1 MGTVRTLPT
10 PTAGVRLADAAKV
23 FLGTIPVANTRRGYA
38 VVLDRLVR
46 DFGADGNVALLDP
59 DRVAGWFIFVWGGGA
74 APTFNVRLA
83 SLRSACRYW
92 RDQGWLTADPL
103 VRLRARPAP
112 PDTSK
117 ALSRQ
122 RVADILGSDAPLRE
136 RVPRHLLCESSAGA
150 EEVLMLDVPD
160 LDSTNR
166 CAVVTRKGGAR
177 DVNAWQTGT
186 ARLLPR
192 MLAGRRT
199 GPVFL
204 TDRRAKP
211 SVALVDVDPTTGR
224 ARLSYRRAASA
235 STLAAHTRGRARGVD
250 TDADEAVRPH
260 LGAVAGEVRA
270 DFRRRTREVAGR
282 ERPLRPPPA
291 GSQMTDHTHHL
302 FVVGGVGVAQ
312 WPVGA
317 AEVGQLEGVVAVDA
331 DVVADERRQPRNVGV
346 EYRMVLGA

>member
-74 APTFNVRLA
+74 ATTFNVRLA
-83 SLRSACRYW
+83 SLRSACGYW
-92 RDQGWLTADPL
+92 RDQGWLTGDPL

-136 RVPRHLLCESSAGA
+136 RVLWHLLYESSARA

-166 CAVVTRKGGAR
+166 CAVVTRTGGAR
-177 DVNAWQTGT
+177 DVIAWQTGT
-186 ARLLPR
+186 GAAVAADVGRATHG
-192 MLAGRRT
+192 AGV
-199 GPVFL
+199 P
-204 TDRRAKP
+204 DRPPGQAF
-211 SVALVDVDPTTGR
+211 GR
-224 ARLSYRRAASA
+224 ARRRRPDHRAGPIVVPSRGRAVRDPHHRVRRRTVHTASA
-235 STLAAHTRGRARGVD
+235 SALAAHTRGRARGVD

-270 DFRRRTREVAGR
+270 DFR
-282 ERPLRPPPA
+282 
-291 GSQMTDHTHHL
+291 
-302 FVVGGVGVAQ
+302 
-312 WPVGA
+312 
-317 AEVGQLEGVVAVDA
+317 
-331 DVVADERRQPRNVGV
+331 
-346 EYRMVLGA
+346 